1 MIRAYFE
8 EGEKEKTAYGLTQWD
23 YGQKLQIMGLNLPS
37 EQEAVEVH
45 FSYWRGCRPA
55 KIIEATVICDKIIAD
70 IPNDF
75 LTEGEG
81 IDAYI
86 YISSSEEGKTIGRVR
101 LPVIKRKKPID
112 YNASNENQVLKQ
124 VLEFLQTKADN
135 ITITDGNL
143 QLMSQGQPVGDKVRL
158 NTSGG
163 NEIEI
168 RNNGTT
174 LQWRYTNQNDWN
186 DLVPLE
192 DLKGK
197 DGKPPEFEV
206 RDGHLIAIYS

>member
-1 MIRAYFE
+1 M
-8 EGEKEKTAYGLTQWD
+8 
-23 YGQKLQIMGLNLPS
+23 
-37 EQEAVEVH
+37 
-45 FSYWRGCRPA
+45 
-55 KIIEATVICDKIIAD
+55 ICDKIIAD

-112 YNASNENQVLKQ
+112 YNASNENKVLKQ
-124 VLEFLQTKADN
+124 VLESLQTKADN
-135 ITITDGNL
+135 ITIKDGNL

-158 NTSGG
+158 NTSGE

-168 RNNGTT
+168 RNNGTA

-206 RDGHLIAIYS
+206 RDGHLIAIYL

>member
-1 MIRAYFE
+1 MIRVYFE

-23 YGQKLQIMGLNLPS
+23 YGQKLQIQGLNLPS

-75 LTEGEG
+75 LTEGED

-101 LPVIKRKKPID
+101 LPVIKRK
-112 YNASNENQVLKQ
+112 NQLTTTHRMK
-124 VLEFLQTKADN
+124 TKC
-135 ITITDGNL
+135 
-143 QLMSQGQPVGDKVRL
+143 
-158 NTSGG
+158 
-163 NEIEI
+163 
-168 RNNGTT
+168 
-174 LQWRYTNQNDWN
+174 
-186 DLVPLE
+186 
-192 DLKGK
+192 
-197 DGKPPEFEV
+197 
-206 RDGHLIAIYS
+206 